1 MCPTVSLPLGRK
13 REPHT
18 FVPDVPSSVNV
29 AVMGA
34 TAQGARPLPNR
45 QVLGS
50 REAVAALMTELARR
64 EQPTDGDETL
74 APVFELVA
82 EKGAEHA
89 EAVVHRGLAELQAP
103 GHAPHVKILH
113 AHAVGYRGGDDPA
126 AVLHHQHEMVV
137 HEKHRVVIRLQLHR

>member
-103 GHAPHVKILH
+103 GH
-113 AHAVGYRGGDDPA
+113 
-126 AVLHHQHEMVV
+126 V
-137 HEKHRVVIRLQLHR
+137 HDVSASRSVNLEQKRDRILQLPKQQDDISITEETR